1 MSHVDLTPVRD
12 LLATATELLE
22 EFDGREI
29 PAPAR
34 GRDRGA
40 EMAEITKSL
49 LLLAHLLDKSRLLV
63 LDEYHLA
70 RGFTDHLTVQPNHPE
85 IP

>member
-1 MSHVDLTPVRD
+1 MSSIDLTPVRD
-12 LLATATELLE
+12 LLATAQEQLA

-29 PAPAR
+29 PQAAR

-49 LLLAHLLDKSRLLV
+49 LFMAHLLDKARLLV
-63 LDEYHLA
+63 LDEYHVA
-70 RGFTDHLTVQPNHPE
+70 RGFTDHLTVLPNHPE